1 MVPAGRLLPAVFRR
15 AATATREPFGTPS
28 ALGVHGK
35 NAAAILAQP
44 IHGKGASLLCSRRA
58 QKTAAQAHRQIGKEK
73 GKAMSRPESLSNLKQ
88 VTRAPQKSPKPRSGL
103 TAAAVKFL
111 TRSGPASTVRV
122 AEAIR
127 VSRQDASLILNRLQ
141 RLGRVRCV
149 ERGGRGRYTLPSVF
163 DIA

>member
-1 MVPAGRLLPAVFRR
+1 MRRAWAPPPCPSVVPAVRLLPGVFRR
-15 AATATREPFGTPS
+15 A
-28 ALGVHGK
+28 
-35 NAAAILAQP
+35 
-44 IHGKGASLLCSRRA
+44 
-58 QKTAAQAHRQIGKEK
+58 TAAKEARQIGKEK
-73 GKAMSRPESLSNLKQ
+73 GKAMSRPESLSNPKHL
-88 VTRAPQKSPKPRSGL
+88 TRAPQQSQKPRSGL

-163 DIA
+163 AIA